1 MNNKYNKV
9 LTILLI
15 VLIVAIVGIL
25 IFLGA
30 KYYKDYSK
38 AKETKGVVQQF
49 EDQFNNIGDNQDNN
63 IEDVTP
69 NININE
75 LISQGT
81 GNGESSEKVTFKGY
95 DVVGKIRIPA
105 TGLET
110 IVLEKVTPSSIE
122 SSVAIL
128 YGPGLNQI
136 GNTVIVG
143 HNYRNGTMFSNNKNL
158 VSGDKIY
165 ITDKTGKEVMY
176 TVYKKYET
184 TAQDFNYATR
194 DVNGR
199 REISLS
205 TCTDDSSKRLIIW
218 AAEE

>member
-1 MNNKYNKV
+1 MEQYAIILFRYVQKIGENIMNNKYNKV

-81 GNGESSEKVTFKGY
+81 GNGESS
-95 DVVGKIRIPA
+95 
-105 TGLET
+105 
-110 IVLEKVTPSSIE
+110 
-122 SSVAIL
+122 
-128 YGPGLNQI
+128 
-136 GNTVIVG
+136 
-143 HNYRNGTMFSNNKNL
+143 
-158 VSGDKIY
+158 
-165 ITDKTGKEVMY
+165 
-176 TVYKKYET
+176 
-184 TAQDFNYATR
+184 
-194 DVNGR
+194 
-199 REISLS
+199 
-205 TCTDDSSKRLIIW
+205 
-218 AAEE
+218 

>member
-95 DVVGKIRIPA
+95 EVVGKIRIPA

-143 HNYRNGTMFSNNKNL
+143 HNYRNGMFFSNNKKLKN
-158 VSGDKIY
+158 GDKIY
-165 ITDKTGKEVMY
+165 ITDNSGKKLTY
-176 TVYKKYET
+176 TIYDKFET
-184 TAQDFNYATR
+184 TESDTDFYQR
-194 DVNGR
+194 DTGGKPEV
-199 REISLS
+199 SLS
-205 TCTDDSSKRLIIW
+205 TCTDNSKARLIIL
-218 AAEE
+218 ARAE